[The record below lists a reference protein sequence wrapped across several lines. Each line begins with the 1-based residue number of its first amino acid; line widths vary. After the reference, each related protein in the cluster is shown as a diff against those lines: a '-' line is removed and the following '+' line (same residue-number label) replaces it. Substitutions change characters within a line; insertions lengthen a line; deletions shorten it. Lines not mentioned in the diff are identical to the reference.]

1 MPFSVS
7 TNGSCS
13 YHVAA
18 SPTLKELVCLGISRW
33 YEVGL
38 RLDIDEAE
46 LDIIKQNFPS
56 DAKSCRLAMFRT
68 WLQVA
73 KQPTYQRL
81 VNELW
86 TIEECRA
93 AKELAEKFGKQALH
107 CVVSRAHRATKGGER
122 ACNFL

>member
-1 MPFSVS
+1 M
-7 TNGSCS
+7 
-13 YHVAA
+13 
-18 SPTLKELVCLGISRW
+18 
-33 YEVGL
+33 GL

-56 DAKSCRLAMFRT
+56 DAKSCCLAMFRT

-86 TIEECRA
+86 TNEEYRA
-93 AKELAEKFGKQALH
+93 AKELAEKFGKQASTAL
-107 CVVSRAHRATKGGER
+107 CSIECYGFEIINTSLQ
-122 ACNFL
+122 CNYGF